1 MSASTQDCKASATSS
16 GELLSGKTGPKG
28 PPKGRSSEWNKAG
41 APPARGFLP
50 HKPTPTGQH
59 VPFLA
64 SQGYE
69 PGVLYTSALIAQ
81 SSQGRLFTQG
91 SATLG
96 LLWEQWVLIHQW
108 FSSRSS
114 TRLCGAYWVP
124 KPEMSW
130 VASQNRPIRVQET
143 TTRPF
148 PGFRCFLGPGP
159 DLNSDYLWMSG
170 RSLCSQAQFIHL

>member
-1 MSASTQDCKASATSS
+1 MTEQATPGTRCDSHSECSSPSLTAWVGCSTSSGMSSLSGMSASTQDCKASATSA

-28 PPKGRSSEWNKAG
+28 PPKGRSSEGSKAG

-59 VPFLA
+59 VLFLA

-96 LLWEQWVLIHQW
+96 LLWEQGVLIHQW
-108 FSSRSS
+108 LSSRSS

-130 VASQNRPIRVQET
+130 VAS
-143 TTRPF
+143 
-148 PGFRCFLGPGP
+148 
-159 DLNSDYLWMSG
+159 
-170 RSLCSQAQFIHL
+170 